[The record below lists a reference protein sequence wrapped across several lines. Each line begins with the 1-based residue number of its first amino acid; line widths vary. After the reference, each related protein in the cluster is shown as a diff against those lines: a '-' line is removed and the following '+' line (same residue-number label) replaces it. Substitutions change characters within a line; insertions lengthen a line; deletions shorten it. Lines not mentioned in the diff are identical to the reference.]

1 MMKKIYLVL
10 TILLSTITIIGC
22 AKITPIEDDFLNI
35 TLESNLA
42 EANLSIS
49 SEAVTLGDEVT
60 ITAGNVEGYRFVYW
74 LDKSL
79 NIIVSNNA
87 VYTFTA
93 SKAITFKAIYEPISV
108 PEAVTLTLTDS
119 IDNSHVSYTPSEI
132 VKGDLVTL
140 LAHEVEGYTFSHW
153 LDVETDVVLSTNP
166 NYNLIM
172 TRDRMIKGVY
182 IADLADTIQIHL
194 SSNVEDAPLFVDK
207 AFIYP
212 GDTVTLTAGEVDEY
226 FFVHWLDL
234 MTDTILS
241 EDPIYS
247 FVMQES
253 MTIKAVY
260 ELEFPPTETSIFLD
274 FETGEKSSYALGS
287 VYYDGLEYVFQDALI
302 GEHASDRK
310 FGNFS
315 VRIRNGNFGPSFAI
329 NYMQEVSFYI
339 ASAGFANDDNAPYH
353 FQVSLDYENWTTVLS
368 GTGTPT
374 LTKLTVDFGA
384 VYEDLGVS
392 ESTPIYFRIGSTTT
406 KRINIDDVTITY
418 MSNSEFLIRE
428 VNLTLTSNIGSEVG
442 ATTEG
447 PYQFDQD
454 VTIIAESVE
463 DATFKYWLDLDTG
476 KMLTSRQSY
485 TFNIRANRQFEA
497 VYEVEPDLPVQFIL
511 NEDLVRYFSIG
522 DEYISYTCDV
532 FIIET
537 EEPLDCFKEG
547 SVNTNQIGE
556 YTVTYYTL
564 DSENNRYEIHITKT
578 VLKDASLL
586 SYVLDSYYADA
597 AGLYGDYLV
606 LVLRDILRESFEGVD
621 YESAKVALTE
631 TDRDPNNPDN
641 IILIYRRT
649 SVLGIWDGGNTWNR
663 EHVWPQ
669 SLLGVPANA
678 SRVNVSSDLHNLSP
692 ANPSENSSRGNK
704 FFYIETNTQAYEPHD
719 DVKGDVARMMFYM
732 ITMYENLSLVNT
744 PPNMYEMGHLD
755 TLLMWHFMYE
765 VRMFEENRNNVIHD
779 WQGNRNPFIDYPHL
793 VELMYWN
800 HPDVLTW

>member
-1 MMKKIYLVL
+1 MKKITLVL

-22 AKITPIEDDFLNI
+22 AKITPIEEDFLNI

-42 EANLSIS
+42 EANLSVS
-49 SEAVTLGDEVT
+49 SEAITLGDEVT

-108 PEAVTLTLTDS
+108 PEGVTLTLTDS
-119 IDNSHVSYTPSEI
+119 IDNSHVSYSPSEI

-182 IADLADTIQIHL
+182 IEDLADTIQIHL
-194 SSNVEDAPLFVDK
+194 TSNVIDAPLFVDK
-207 AFIYP
+207 AFIYL
-212 GDTVTLTAGEVDEY
+212 GDTVTITAGEVEEY
-226 FFVHWLDL
+226 YFAYWLN
-234 MTDTILS
+234 MTTEEILS
-241 EDPIYS
+241 EDPIYT
-247 FVMQES
+247 FIMNES
-253 MTIKAVY
+253 LSIKAVY
-260 ELEFPPTETSIFLD
+260 ELEFPPTETAIFLD
-274 FETGEKSSYALGS
+274 FETGEKTSYSLGS
-287 VYYDGLEYVFQDALI
+287 VYYDGFEYVFQDALI

-310 FGNFS
+310 FGSFS

-329 NYMQEVSFYI
+329 NHMQSVSFYV

-353 FQVSLDYENWTTVLS
+353 FQVSLDYENWTTVTS

-374 LTKLTVDFGA
+374 LTKITVDFGA
-384 VYEDLGVS
+384 IYVDLGVS
-392 ESTPIYFRIGSTTT
+392 ESTPIYFRIGSTTS

-428 VNLTLTSNIGSEVG
+428 VQLNLSANIEAEVT
-442 ATTEG
+442 ADLEG
-447 PYQFDQD
+447 PYQFDQE
-454 VTIIAESVE
+454 VMITAPTVKG
-463 DATFKYWLDLDTG
+463 ATFKYWLDLDSG

-485 TFNIRANRQFEA
+485 TFNIRANRNFEA
-497 VYEVEPDLPVQFIL
+497 VYDKAPDHPVQFVL
-511 NEDLVRYFSIG
+511 HEDLVTYFSVG

-564 DSENNRYEIHITKT
+564 DAENNRYEIHVTKT

-586 SYVLDSYYADA
+586 SLILDEYYKDA
-597 AGLYGDYLV
+597 EGLYGEYLMV
-606 LVLRDILRESFEGVD
+606 VLRDILRESYFGID
-621 YESAKVALTE
+621 YDTVRDALIE
-631 TDRDPNNPDN
+631 TDRDPENPDN
-641 IILIYRRT
+641 IILIYVRT
-649 SVLGIWDGGNTWNR
+649 SVLGVWDQGATWNR

-669 SLLGVPANA
+669 SLLGVPASGA
-678 SRVNVSSDLHNLSP
+678 SINVSSDLHNLSP
-692 ANPSENSSRGNK
+692 ADPSENTRRGNK
-704 FFYIETNTQAYEPHD
+704 YFYTQLTTEAYEPPNV
-719 DVKGDVARMMFYM
+719 VKGDVARMLFYM

-744 PPNMYEMGHLD
+744 KPNVYEMGHLD

-765 VRMFEENRNNVIHD
+765 VRMFEENRNNVIQD